1 MCIRDRETSLCAG
14 PGTGRTSRHHR
25 ARRPLPLGHVAVPV
39 RGALGFRPAQG
50 FAAVGAHG
58 AARRARVGQVREV
71 PRETRPVGLRD
82 GRGQVPCCSG
92 SCRACFRIARADPVA
107 RGRRCCP
114 KTVRPRGGGP
124 LPEALRQARGAAAA
138 AVLVRLL
145 SKTSGAAAAPLDG
158 APPSS
163 VESSP
168 GAGAAAPLR
177 RAALSCSGAARGEEL
192 GFFFGLV
199 STFVSPRPLPR
210 APQWKKQRLKASGS
224 KTLEKELSALKGR
237 KLASLALLHYR
248 TSHST

>member
-1 MCIRDRETSLCAG
+1 MRGFSSTNLVPPWPGEPKMRVPRDCPSHAT
-14 PGTGRTSRHHR
+14 
-25 ARRPLPLGHVAVPV
+25 V
-39 RGALGFRPAQG
+39 GFHSVG
-50 FAAVGAHG
+50 FARGSGGIGGTARFRAVSR
-58 AARRARVGQVREV
+58 AA
-71 PRETRPVGLRD
+71 RPVGVCD
-82 GRGQVPCCSG
+82 GRRQVPGCFGSG
-92 SCRACFRIARADPVA
+92 RAGFGAARADPVA
-107 RGRRCCP
+107 RRRRCGP

-192 GFFFGLV
+192 GSFSRFLECSGFKESSRLRWLPE
-199 STFVSPRPLPR
+199 PRFC
-210 APQWKKQRLKASGS
+210 
-224 KTLEKELSALKGR
+224 
-237 KLASLALLHYR
+237 
-248 TSHST
+248 